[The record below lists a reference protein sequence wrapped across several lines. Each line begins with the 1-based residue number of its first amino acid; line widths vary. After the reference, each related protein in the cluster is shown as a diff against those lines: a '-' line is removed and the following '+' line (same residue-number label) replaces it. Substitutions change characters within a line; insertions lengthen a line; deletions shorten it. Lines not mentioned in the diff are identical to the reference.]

1 MAYNPAA
8 ASENITQRPAKE
20 RLSVMAP
27 KAGKFIDE
35 RCHVAKFLR
44 CILFMSTLMLGS
56 SPSMASENNELILGV
71 FPYVSPGQL
80 AAFHTP
86 LKDYL
91 AKSLHRP
98 VTLVTAPDF
107 DSFVERTSQ
116 GQYDI
121 IITAPHLG
129 RFAETHDGYKRLAQ
143 TGHFVQGIFL
153 TRKDS
158 GIRKIEDLRGKT
170 VMIAQ
175 PISIIYQMAEHTLR
189 KKGLVPGETVTILD
203 TRTHNNAMYAP
214 LRGEADASVTGTL
227 LWQVIG
233 KEQKDQ
239 MRVIGTTEE
248 APGFMVMANKR
259 LPTRDIE
266 KIKSLL
272 LDFHNVAGSEP
283 YFAATGY
290 KKFVKIDDKVMKRL
304 DPYTK
309 ILLKPAGP

>member
-1 MAYNPAA
+1 MLKLIRFISLLVATGLHFSPAS
-8 ASENITQRPAKE
+8 ASE
-20 RLSVMAP
+20 
-27 KAGKFIDE
+27 
-35 RCHVAKFLR
+35 
-44 CILFMSTLMLGS
+44 
-56 SPSMASENNELILGV
+56 SPELILGV

-80 AAFHTP
+80 ATFHTP

-91 AKSLHRP
+91 ANSLKRP

-107 DSFVERTSQ
+107 NSFVDRTSQ

-129 RFAETHDGYKRLAQ
+129 RFAETHDEYKRLAQ
-143 TGHFVQGIFL
+143 TGHLVQGIFL

-158 GIRKIEDLRGKT
+158 DIQKIEDLRGKT

-189 KKGLVPGETVTILD
+189 QKGLVPGESVTIME
-203 TRTHNNAMYAP
+203 TRTHNNAMFAP
-214 LRGEADASVTGTL
+214 LRNEADASVTGTL
-227 LWQVIG
+227 LWQVLG
-233 KEQKDQ
+233 SEQKDQ
-239 MRVIGTTEE
+239 MRVIGMTEE

-259 LPTRDIE
+259 LSTQDIHKIRD
-266 KIKSLL
+266 LL
-272 LDFHNVAGSEP
+272 LDYHNVAGSEP
-283 YFAATGY
+283 YFEATGY
-290 KKFVKIDDKVMKRL
+290 KQFGKIDDSIMKRL